1 MEEEKNM
8 STFQKGFPANFLWGG
23 ATAANQIEGA
33 FDKDGKGLSTSD
45 MAAFKD
51 PYAGGSVNNFTFDV
65 NSEELEE
72 YLQHPEKY
80 LFPKRWGIDFYHRYK
95 EDLALFA
102 EMGFKTFRIS
112 ISWARIFPTGLEAEP
127 NEKGLQ
133 FYDNVFDECAKYGIE
148 PLVTM
153 SHYEMPITLTQKYNG
168 WMSRE
173 LIALFEKYARA
184 IFQRY
189 KNKVNY
195 WITFNEM
202 NMNLNSLYTGAGVL
216 ADKVENKLEAA
227 YQASHHQFLASAA
240 AVKAAREIMPNAKM
254 GCMINQ
260 IESYAKT
267 TKPEDQLQAL
277 KSNQLNMFYP
287 DVKVRGAYPA
297 YMERYFAEN
306 DIHVHMEEGDSELL
320 KEGTVDFVA
329 FSYYMSHVTEA
340 RPDASKLAGTFD
352 SPIKNEYLE
361 LSEWDWPIDP
371 IGLRISLNKLYD
383 RYEVPLFLVE
393 NGLGAK
399 DVLTADGKIH
409 DDYRIDYIKKH
420 IIEMKEAI
428 RDGVE
433 LMGYT
438 TWGCIDL
445 ISCGTSQMSKRYGF
459 IYVDQ
464 DDEGKG
470 SLKRIP
476 KDSFYW
482 YKKVIASNGEELE

>member
-1 MEEEKNM
+1 MIKKLQ
-8 STFQKGFPANFLWGG
+8 TGFPEGFLWGG

-45 MAAFKD
+45 LAAYKD
-51 PYAGGSVNNFTFDV
+51 PYAGGKVDNFTFDV
-65 NSEELEE
+65 NSVELEE
-72 YLQHPEKY
+72 YLKNPDKF
-80 LFPKRWGIDFYHRYK
+80 LFPKRWGIDFYHRYE
-95 EDLALFA
+95 EDIALFA
-102 EMGFKTFRIS
+102 EMGFKVFRLS
-112 ISWARIFPTGLEAEP
+112 ISWARIFPTGLESEP
-127 NEKGLQ
+127 KEAGLA

-148 PLVTM
+148 PLVTI

-168 WMSRE
+168 WVSRE
-173 LIALFEKYARA
+173 LIPLFEKYARVL
-184 IFQRY
+184 FERY
-189 KNKVNY
+189 KDKVKY

-202 NMNLNSLYTGAGVL
+202 NMNLNSIYTGAGVL
-216 ADKVENKLEAA
+216 ADKVDNVLEAA
-227 YQASHHQFLASAA
+227 YQASHHQFLASAL
-240 AVKAAREIMPNAKM
+240 AVKAGRQIMPNAKI

-260 IESYAKT
+260 IESYART

-277 KSNQLNMFYP
+277 KADQLNMFYP
-287 DVKVRGAYPA
+287 DVQVRGQYPN
-297 YMERYFAEN
+297 YMARYFAEN
-306 DIHVHMEEGDSELL
+306 NIHIDMKEEDEQILR
-320 KEGTVDFVA
+320 EGTVDFVA

-340 RPDASKLAGTFD
+340 RSDANKIAGSFD

-383 RYEVPLFLVE
+383 RYQIPLFLVE

-399 DVLTADGKIH
+399 DELTEDGKIH
-409 DDYRIDYIKKH
+409 DPYRIDYIKKH

-428 RDGVE
+428 KDGVE

-464 DDEGKG
+464 DDKGHG

-482 YKKVIASNGEELE
+482 YKEVIASNGNNLEG